1 MRDAIKREV
10 TAASINPGKFYI
22 GLLILTESL
31 VLYFFIPQ
39 FILIPAKSDVIGG
52 FLLNDSPNLKYI
64 LFWLL
69 FLGLVICLLPIQLR
83 IMNKIKKS
91 GSRVDFG
98 NRHDQVPDTSTVG
111 NFESVYR
118 IVGALTAFIVVGKFL
133 ILLLHNL
140 QTNRKLEEFPLNAAQ
155 DLMVMVIVSVI
166 GILIVNYK
174 VKQKIPFSFSS
185 KFLIYRVQSYLPI
198 IVVLCISLAAI
209 RALRKND
216 LNLHLPNV
224 YGLTLIT
231 VVLVALFV
239 RRTLG
244 KESTDHETL
253 INLFGFPAVIA
264 LFLAQI
270 PGTVTAASVDP
281 FEAYSFSNVFSWLD
295 YSYLPW
301 RDLLFNHGV
310 YEDFLRPLFGTF
322 LFGQTVWGMQTGIL
336 LIVVPL
342 EFLFIYWGLTR
353 IFRGSNAIAPIVSL
367 FGLLIGFFPAV
378 APSTDNRLLIAAQ
391 TLPRILPLILFLVI
405 YSATFKSHLL
415 KRFMLGAALAIAIL
429 FAPDGMYLVV
439 SFLIVSAFNDI
450 LLMRIARGRET
461 LEKRVI
467 QFPNLIN
474 ATSIVIICGFILL
487 ALLYSMNITSDF
499 IQSFSQNSSGFLF
512 QAGASFSWTSGF
524 PYLFTVLFCVA
535 IISLV
540 LYRASDGLVNGHEKN
555 GDLTLILIPTL
566 IAIALFTKFLLWPDW
581 HILQV
586 LAALTVPMYWL
597 LISQFKLMESG
608 NRAAFG
614 IVLVFPISFLL
625 TQLPQQLQIESAL
638 TPNYSNSIRLE
649 RVGPADEEVMIRSE
663 KMKNLRLAA
672 NKFTEKKH
680 PLVLDYT
687 VTPTDVYSF
696 SSFKPVSNLL
706 FVITSFSN
714 KSQQHYVDKLIQN
727 PPDLVLW
734 RGEIGLFNRA
744 LPGETY
750 LRTYRIAEY
759 VLRNYRPSGMFG
771 GYILLTPKEVTKS
784 GYSQEIELAALAM
797 GAQNC
802 TWGNALER
810 FKYPFSPE
818 SESSSLKA
826 TPTTV
831 VKVSIATYP
840 ENKYKVRAFGKN
852 EALMFTIANTGRLP
866 EVDGKEILLPTGL
879 ANEIEYFEVND
890 ERIPYSFRNSS
901 KVVIKDLVIKV
912 NEHSDPSK
920 KFSTVNSVGEFR
932 GISIPNDQVEGSYS
946 IKRISN
952 IGESTFRINGISNQK
967 EIRIP
972 LANCPSFGRYTL
984 NDSRYDQVLLMSAPR
999 NSLGNGITLLR

>member
-1 MRDAIKREV
+1 MRNEIKREF
-10 TAASINPGKFYI
+10 AAIFIKPDKFYI
-22 GLLILTESL
+22 ALLIVAESL
-31 VLYFFIPQ
+31 VLYLFVPR
-39 FILIPAKSDVIGG
+39 LIPTKSDVIGG

-64 LFWLL
+64 AVWLL
-69 FLGLVICLLPIQLR
+69 FLSLVICLLPIQVRL
-83 IMNKIKKS
+83 IGKISSAGRRK
-91 GSRVDFG
+91 DIT
-98 NRHDQVPDTSTVG
+98 NREDQISLDSTFI
-111 NFESVYR
+111 NPELIYR
-118 IVGALTAFIVVGKFL
+118 AIGALAALIVFTKFVML
-133 ILLLHNL
+133 VLHNL
-140 QTNRKLEEFPLNAAQ
+140 QTNRNLNDFSKNATQ
-155 DLMVMVIVSVI
+155 DLTVIIVAS
-166 GILIVNYK
+166 LIAFLLVDYK
-174 VKQKIPFSFSS
+174 VKQKIPITFSS
-185 KFLIYRVQSYLPI
+185 KYSVYRIQVYLPI
-198 IVVLCISLAAI
+198 LVVLCISLAAI

-216 LNLHLPNV
+216 LNLYLLNV
-224 YGLTLIT
+224 YGLTLIA

-239 RRTLG
+239 RKTLS
-244 KESTDHETL
+244 KESTNHETL
-253 INLFGFPAVIA
+253 IRLIGFPAAIA

-270 PGTVTAASVDP
+270 PGKVTSASVDP

-336 LIVVPL
+336 LIIVPL
-342 EFLFIYWGLTR
+342 EFIFIYWGLNR
-353 IFRGSNAIAPIVSL
+353 IFRENNAIAPIISL
-367 FGLLIGFFPAV
+367 FGLVIGFFPAV
-378 APSTDNRLLIAAQ
+378 APSTDNRLLVAAQ
-391 TLPRILPLILFLVI
+391 TLPRILPLFLFLVI
-405 YSATFKSHLL
+405 YRTTFKSQLL
-415 KRFMLGAALAIAIL
+415 KRFMLATALAIAIL
-429 FAPDGMYLVV
+429 FAPDGFYLVV
-439 SFLIVSAFNDI
+439 SYLIVSAFNDI
-450 LLMRIARGRET
+450 FLMRKARGRET
-461 LEKRVI
+461 FGKRLT

-474 ATSIVIICGFILL
+474 AISIVIISGLILL
-487 ALLYSMNITSDF
+487 TLLYSVNLTNDF

-512 QAGASFSWTSGF
+512 QAGSSFSWTSGI
-524 PYLFTVLFCVA
+524 PYLFTVFICVA

-540 LYRASDGLVNGHEKN
+540 LYKASDGLVNGHEKN

-586 LAALTVPMYWL
+586 LAALTVPMFWL
-597 LISQFKLMESG
+597 LISRFKIMESG

-614 IVLVFPISFLL
+614 IVLAMPISFLL
-625 TQLPQQLQIESAL
+625 TQVPQQLQIESSI

-649 RVGPADEEVMIRSE
+649 RIGPADEEVMVRSE
-663 KMKNLRLAA
+663 KMRALQLAA
-672 NKFTEKKH
+672 DKFTEKKH

-714 KSQQHYVDKLIQN
+714 KSQQHYVDKLTQN

-734 RGEIGLFNRA
+734 RGEIGLFNKA

-759 VLRNYRPSGMFG
+759 VLSNYRPSGILG
-771 GYILLTPKEVTKS
+771 GYILLTPKEVTEE
-784 GYSQEIELAALAM
+784 GNSQEIDFASLAM

-810 FKYPFSPE
+810 FKYPFSLD
-818 SESSSLKA
+818 SERISLKT

-831 VKVSIATYP
+831 VRVSIATHL
-840 ENKYKVRAFGKN
+840 ENKYKIRAFGKN

-866 EVDGKEILLPTGL
+866 EVDGKEIFLPTEL

-890 ERIPYSFRNSS
+890 ERIPYSFKNSPRLLT
-901 KVVIKDLVIKV
+901 KDLEINVKEYS
-912 NEHSDPSK
+912 NPNR
-920 KFSTVNSVGEFR
+920 KFSTVNSVEDFK
-932 GISIPNDQVEGSYS
+932 GISIPNDQVVGSYS

-952 IGESTFRINGISNQK
+952 IGESTFRINGISNQS

-972 LANCPSFGRYTL
+972 LANCPSFGRYAL
-984 NDSRYDQVLLMSAPR
+984 NNSRYDQVLLISTPR
-999 NSLGNGITLLR
+999 NSLGNAITLLR